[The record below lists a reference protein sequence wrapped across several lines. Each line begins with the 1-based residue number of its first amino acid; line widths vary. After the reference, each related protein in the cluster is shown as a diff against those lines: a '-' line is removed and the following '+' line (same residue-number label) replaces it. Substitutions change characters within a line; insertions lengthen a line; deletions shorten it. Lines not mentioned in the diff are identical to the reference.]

1 MANVEGMKP
10 MIQITLSRVAGAS
23 NFRQV
28 ALHEGKVVGA
38 GKAPFLNACR
48 WLVENGYS
56 SDVLVECRWE
66 GSGMVSFSGPLSSF
80 IKWTVKE
87 NEKHG
92 PSLVEW
98 RPYEIGE
105 R

>member
-1 MANVEGMKP
+1 
-10 MIQITLSRVAGAS
+10 MIQIALSRVAGAS

-28 ALHEGKVVGA
+28 ALHEGEVVGT

-48 WLVENGYS
+48 WLVEKGHPK
-56 SDVLVECRWE
+56 DALVECRWE
-66 GSGMVSFSGPLSSF
+66 GSETISFSGPLSSF
-80 IKWTVKE
+80 INWTVKE
-87 NEKHG
+87 NERHG

-98 RPYEIGE
+98 RPYELGE